1 MNRTKHL
8 QRPILC
14 VALIIGSIP
23 LLGAEHIFEDA
34 SKSLGLS
41 LGGGQVSW
49 GDFNNDGWEDLHD
62 GGLWVNERGKK
73 FSRFNGKGPSGH
85 GIWGDYNNDGW
96 LDFYSWASGK
106 LYRNENGKEFADV
119 TPKALTERPMKVSR
133 GAAWVDM
140 DNDGYLDLY
149 VAGYEIWQKAVY
161 PDALYRN
168 MGGKDFVTHTLPKV
182 RNMSARGVSAADF
195 DADGDVDVYVSNYR
209 LFPNRLWRNDGE
221 GKFIE
226 IATPSS
232 TAGDGGLGAWGHT
245 IGSAWGD
252 LDNDG
257 YLDLFVGNFSH
268 PPAYQDRPKFLRNR
282 GPDGKFAF
290 EDKSS
295 GAGLH
300 WQESYASPA
309 LADYDNDGH
318 LDLFFT
324 TVYAGNTSV
333 LYRNNGNW
341 KFTNTTAPS
350 GIRTAQTYQSAWCD
364 FDKDGDLDLASGGKL
379 WRNRGN
385 SNKWLAVQ
393 LEGTGKVNRAAIG
406 TTVRLKVGEQI
417 LTRHVNSSTGEGNQN
432 SLTLHFGLG
441 PNPPK
446 ELEVTVLWPGNIQKK
461 QLVEAGKFNRIKK
474 QKLACHRTLA
484 INSVREIQISHRTF

>member
-1 MNRTKHL
+1 MTK
-8 QRPILC
+8 ILPRKTQ
-14 VALIIGSIP
+14 LIWVTLTLVITS
-23 LLGAEHIFEDA
+23 LFGADPIFEDA
-34 SKSLGLS
+34 TKSLNLS
-41 LGGGQVSW
+41 IRKGQAAW
-49 GDFNNDGWEDLHD
+49 GDFNNDGWEDLHN
-62 GGLWVNERGKK
+62 GELWINELGKK
-73 FSRFNGKGPSGH
+73 FSQFNEKGPSGH

-96 LDFYSWASGK
+96 LDFYSWSNGK
-106 LYRNENGKEFADV
+106 LYRNESGKYFVDA
-119 TPKALTERPMKVSR
+119 TPKALAERPMKVSR
-133 GAAWVDM
+133 GAAWMDM

-161 PDALYRN
+161 ADALFRN
-168 MGGKDFVTHTLPKV
+168 VGGKDFVAHALPKA

-195 DADGDVDVYVSNYR
+195 DSDGDVDVYVSNYR
-209 LFPNRLWRNDGE
+209 LFPNRLWRNDGG
-221 GKFIE
+221 GKFTE
-226 IATPSS
+226 IANLSG

-333 LYRNNGNW
+333 LYRNTGNW
-341 KFTNTTAPS
+341 KFTNTTGPS
-350 GIRTAQTYQSAWCD
+350 GIRTAQTYQASWCD
-364 FDKDGDLDLASGGKL
+364 FDKDGDLDLTSGGKL

-393 LEGTGKVNRAAIG
+393 LKGAGKVNHAAIG
-406 TTVRLKVGEQI
+406 TTVRLEMGEQT
-417 LTRHVNSSTGEGNQN
+417 LTRHVNSSTGEGSQN

-441 PNPPK
+441 ANPPK
-446 ELEVTVLWPGNIQKK
+446 KLEVTVLWPGDSQQK
-461 QLVEAGKFNRIKK
+461 QFVEPDKFNLIKK
-474 QKLACHRTLA
+474 Q
-484 INSVREIQISHRTF
+484 

>member
-8 QRPILC
+8 QRPILW

-23 LLGAEHIFEDA
+23 LLRAEHIFEDA

-73 FSRFNGKGPSGH
+73 FSRFNGQGPSGH

-96 LDFYSWASGK
+96 LDFYSWSSGK
-106 LYRNENGKEFADV
+106 LYRNEKGKEFVDV

-133 GAAWVDM
+133 GAAWMDM

-282 GPDGKFAF
+282 GPDGKFVF

-309 LADYDNDGH
+309 LADYDNDGL

-446 ELEVTVLWPGNIQKK
+446 ELEITVLWPGNTQKK

-474 QKLACHRTLA
+474 Q
-484 INSVREIQISHRTF
+484 

>member
-73 FSRFNGKGPSGH
+73 FSRFNGQGPSGH

-96 LDFYSWASGK
+96 LDFYSWSSGK
-106 LYRNENGKEFADV
+106 LYRNEKGKEFVDV

-133 GAAWVDM
+133 GAAWMDM

-282 GPDGKFAF
+282 GPDGKFVF

-309 LADYDNDGH
+309 LADYDNDGL

-341 KFTNTTAPS
+341 KFIDTTAPS

-406 TTVRLKVGEQI
+406 TTVRLKVGEQM

-432 SLTLHFGLG
+432 SLILHFGLG

-446 ELEVTVLWPGNIQKK
+446 ELEATVLWPGNTQKK

-474 QKLACHRTLA
+474 Q
-484 INSVREIQISHRTF
+484 

>member
-106 LYRNENGKEFADV
+106 LYRNEKGKEFADV
-119 TPKALTERPMKVSR
+119 TPKALNERPMKVSR

-149 VAGYEIWQKAVY
+149 VAGYEVWQKAVY

-282 GPDGKFAF
+282 GPDGKFVF

-309 LADYDNDGH
+309 LADYDNDGL

-432 SLTLHFGLG
+432 SLILHFGLG

-446 ELEVTVLWPGNIQKK
+446 ELEATVLWPGNIQKK

-474 QKLACHRTLA
+474 Q
-484 INSVREIQISHRTF
+484 

>member
-1 MNRTKHL
+1 M
-8 QRPILC
+8 
-14 VALIIGSIP
+14 
-23 LLGAEHIFEDA
+23 GAEHIFEDA
-34 SKSLGLS
+34 TKSLNLS
-41 LGGGQVSW
+41 IGGGQVAW

-62 GGLWVNERGKK
+62 DGLWVNERGKK
-73 FSRFNGKGPSGH
+73 FSRFTGKGPSGH

-96 LDFYSWASGK
+96 LDFYSWSSGK
-106 LYRNENGKEFADV
+106 LYRNVEGREFVDV
-119 TPKALTERPMKVSR
+119 TPKALAERPMKVSR
-133 GAAWVDM
+133 GAAWVDI

-161 PDALYRN
+161 ADALYRN
-168 MGGKDFVTHTLPKV
+168 VEGKNFVAHELPKAH
-182 RNMSARGVSAADF
+182 NMSARGVSAADF

-221 GKFIE
+221 GKFSE
-226 IATPSS
+226 IGTPSG

-282 GPDGKFAF
+282 GPTSKFSF
-290 EDKSS
+290 EDKSG

-333 LYRNNGNW
+333 LYRNSGNW
-341 KFTNTTAPS
+341 KFTNTTGPS
-350 GIRTAQTYQSAWCD
+350 GIRTAQTYQASWCD

-385 SNKWLAVQ
+385 TNKWLAVQ
-393 LEGTGKVNRAAIG
+393 LKGTGMVNSAAIG
-406 TTVRLKVGEQI
+406 ATVRLKMGKQI

-446 ELEVTVLWPGNIQKK
+446 DLGVVIHWPGGAKQK
-461 QLVEAGKFNRIKK
+461 QLVESGIFNTIKK
-474 QKLACHRTLA
+474 Q
-484 INSVREIQISHRTF
+484 

>member
-14 VALIIGSIP
+14 VALIIGFIP

-34 SKSLGLS
+34 SKSLDLS

-73 FSRFNGKGPSGH
+73 FSRFNGQGPSGH

-119 TPKALTERPMKVSR
+119 TPKALNERPMKVSR

-149 VAGYEIWQKAVY
+149 VAGYEVWQKAVY

-168 MGGKDFVTHTLPKV
+168 MGGKDFVPHTLPKV

-232 TAGDGGLGAWGHT
+232 TAGNGGLGAWGHT

-406 TTVRLKVGEQI
+406 TTVRLKVGDQI

-446 ELEVTVLWPGNIQKK
+446 ELEATVLWPGNIQKK

-474 QKLACHRTLA
+474 Q
-484 INSVREIQISHRTF
+484 

>member
-1 MNRTKHL
+1 MNATIHV
-8 QRPILC
+8 QRPIFW
-14 VALIIGSIP
+14 VAFILGSVP

-34 SKSLGLS
+34 TKSLGLS
-41 LGGGQVSW
+41 IGGGQVAW

-73 FSRFNGKGPSGH
+73 FSRFTGKGPSGH

-96 LDFYSWASGK
+96 LDFYSWSSGK
-106 LYRNENGKEFADV
+106 LYRNVEGREFVDV
-119 TPKALTERPMKVSR
+119 TPKALAERPMKVSR
-133 GAAWVDM
+133 GAAWVDI

-161 PDALYRN
+161 ADALYRN
-168 MGGKDFVTHTLPKV
+168 VEGKNFVAHELPKA

-209 LFPNRLWRNDGE
+209 LFPNRLWRNDGG
-221 GKFIE
+221 GKFTE
-226 IATPSS
+226 IATLSG

-341 KFTNTTAPS
+341 KFNNTTSPS

-474 QKLACHRTLA
+474 Q
-484 INSVREIQISHRTF
+484 

>member
-1 MNRTKHL
+1 MTK
-8 QRPILC
+8 ILPVKTQLIW
-14 VALIIGSIP
+14 VALTLVITS
-23 LLGAEHIFEDA
+23 LFGAEPIFKDA
-34 SKSLGLS
+34 TKSLNLS
-41 LGGGQVSW
+41 IGGGQVAW

-73 FSRFNGKGPSGH
+73 FSRFTAKGPSGH

-96 LDFYSWASGK
+96 LDFYSWAGGK
-106 LYRNENGKEFADV
+106 LYRNESGKKFVDA
-119 TPKALTERPMKVSR
+119 TPKVLAERPMKVSR
-133 GAAWVDM
+133 GAAWVDI

-161 PDALYRN
+161 ADALFRN
-168 MGGKDFVTHTLPKV
+168 VEGKDFVAHALPKA

-195 DADGDVDVYVSNYR
+195 DSDGDVDVYVSNYR
-209 LFPNRLWRNDGE
+209 LFPNRLWRNDGG
-221 GKFIE
+221 GKFTE
-226 IATPSS
+226 IATPTG

-282 GPDGKFAF
+282 GPDGKFSF

-295 GAGLH
+295 EADLH

-309 LADYDNDGH
+309 LADYDNDGKM
-318 LDLFFT
+318 DLFFT

-333 LYRNNGNW
+333 LYRNSGNW

-350 GIRTAQTYQSAWCD
+350 GIRTAQTYQASWCD
-364 FDKDGDLDLASGGKL
+364 FDKDGDLDLTSGGKL
-379 WRNRGN
+379 WRNQGN

-393 LEGTGKVNRAAIG
+393 LKGAGKVNRAAIG
-406 TTVRLKVGEQI
+406 ATVRLKMGEQI
-417 LTRHVNSSTGEGNQN
+417 LTRHVNSSTGEGSQN

-441 PNPPK
+441 ANPPNK
-446 ELEVTVLWPGNIQKK
+446 LEVTVLWPGDSQQK
-461 QLVEAGKFNRIKK
+461 QFVEPGKFNLIKK
-474 QKLACHRTLA
+474 Q
-484 INSVREIQISHRTF
+484 

>member
-1 MNRTKHL
+1 MNRIQHL
-8 QRPILC
+8 QRPILW

-96 LDFYSWASGK
+96 LDFYSWSSGK
-106 LYRNENGKEFADV
+106 LYRNEKGEEFADV

-149 VAGYEIWQKAVY
+149 VAGYEIWQKTVY

-168 MGGKDFVTHTLPKV
+168 VEGKDFVAHELPKA

-209 LFPNRLWRNDGE
+209 LFPNRLWRNDGG
-221 GKFIE
+221 GKFTE
-226 IATPSS
+226 IATPSG

-268 PPAYQDRPKFLRNR
+268 PPAYQDRAKFLRNR
-282 GPDGKFAF
+282 GPAGKFAF

-324 TVYAGNTSV
+324 TVYAGNT
-333 LYRNNGNW
+333 
-341 KFTNTTAPS
+341 
-350 GIRTAQTYQSAWCD
+350 C
-364 FDKDGDLDLASGGKL
+364 
-379 WRNRGN
+379 
-385 SNKWLAVQ
+385 
-393 LEGTGKVNRAAIG
+393 
-406 TTVRLKVGEQI
+406 VR
-417 LTRHVNSSTGEGNQN
+417 
-432 SLTLHFGLG
+432 
-441 PNPPK
+441 
-446 ELEVTVLWPGNIQKK
+446 
-461 QLVEAGKFNRIKK
+461 
-474 QKLACHRTLA
+474 
-484 INSVREIQISHRTF
+484 

>member
-1 MNRTKHL
+1 MNVTKHL
-8 QRPILC
+8 QRHILW
-14 VALIIGSIP
+14 VVFILAAVSFF
-23 LLGAEHIFEDA
+23 GAEHIFEDA

-62 GGLWVNERGKK
+62 GGLWVNERGKR
-73 FSRFNGKGPSGH
+73 FSRFNGQGPSGH

-96 LDFYSWASGK
+96 LDFYSWSSGK
-106 LYRNENGKEFADV
+106 LYRNEKGKEFVDV

-168 MGGKDFVTHTLPKV
+168 IGGKDFVTHTLPKV

-232 TAGDGGLGAWGHT
+232 TAGNGGLGAWGHT

-432 SLTLHFGLG
+432 SLILHFGLG

-446 ELEVTVLWPGNIQKK
+446 ELEVTVLWPGNTQKK

-474 QKLACHRTLA
+474 Q
-484 INSVREIQISHRTF
+484 

>member
-1 MNRTKHL
+1 MWVAF
-8 QRPILC
+8 IL
-14 VALIIGSIP
+14 GSVP

-41 LGGGQVSW
+41 IGGGQVSW

-73 FSRFNGKGPSGH
+73 FSRFTGKGPSGH

-96 LDFYSWASGK
+96 LDFYSWSSGK
-106 LYRNENGKEFADV
+106 LYRNVEGKEFVNV
-119 TPKALTERPMKVSR
+119 TTKALAERPMKVSR
-133 GAAWVDM
+133 GEAWIDI
-140 DNDGYLDLY
+140 DNDSYLDLY

-161 PDALYRN
+161 ADALYRN
-168 MGGKDFVTHTLPKV
+168 VEGKDFVAHELPKA

-209 LFPNRLWRNDGE
+209 LFPNRLWRNDGG
-221 GKFIE
+221 GKFTE
-226 IATPSS
+226 IATLSG

-282 GPDGKFAF
+282 GPDGKFTF
-290 EDKSS
+290 EDKSG

-333 LYRNNGNW
+333 LYRNSGDW
-341 KFTNTTAPS
+341 KFNNTTGPS
-350 GIRTAQTYQSAWCD
+350 GIRTAQTYQASWCD

-385 SNKWLAVQ
+385 ANKWLAVQ
-393 LEGTGKVNRAAIG
+393 LKGTGKVNGAAIG
-406 TTVRLKVGEQI
+406 TTVQLKMGKQI

-441 PNPPK
+441 LNPPK
-446 ELEVTVLWPGNIQKK
+446 DLELVILWPGGTKQK
-461 QLVEAGKFNRIKK
+461 QLVESGIFNTIKK
-474 QKLACHRTLA
+474 Q
-484 INSVREIQISHRTF
+484 

>member
-8 QRPILC
+8 QRPILW

-119 TPKALTERPMKVSR
+119 TPKALNERPMKVSR

-341 KFTNTTAPS
+341 KFNNSTGPS

-432 SLTLHFGLG
+432 SLNLHFGLG

-446 ELEVTVLWPGNIQKK
+446 ELEVTVLWPDNIQKK

-474 QKLACHRTLA
+474 Q
-484 INSVREIQISHRTF
+484 

>member
-73 FSRFNGKGPSGH
+73 FSRFNGQGPSGH

-96 LDFYSWASGK
+96 LDFYSWSSGK
-106 LYRNENGKEFADV
+106 LYRNEKGKEFVDV

-133 GAAWVDM
+133 GAAWMDM

-282 GPDGKFAF
+282 GPDGKFVF

-309 LADYDNDGH
+309 LADYDNDGL

-432 SLTLHFGLG
+432 SLILHFGLG

-446 ELEVTVLWPGNIQKK
+446 ELEATVLWPGNIQKK

-474 QKLACHRTLA
+474 Q
-484 INSVREIQISHRTF
+484 

>member
-1 MNRTKHL
+1 MTK
-8 QRPILC
+8 ILPRKTQ
-14 VALIIGSIP
+14 LIWVTLTLAITS
-23 LLGAEHIFEDA
+23 LFGADPIFEDA
-34 SKSLGLS
+34 TKSLNLS
-41 LGGGQVSW
+41 IREGQAAW
-49 GDFNNDGWEDLHD
+49 GDFNNDGWEDLHN
-62 GGLWVNERGKK
+62 GELWINELGKK
-73 FSRFNGKGPSGH
+73 FSQFTEKGPSGH

-96 LDFYSWASGK
+96 LDFYSWSNGK
-106 LYRNENGKEFADV
+106 LYRNESGKYFVDA
-119 TPKALTERPMKVSR
+119 TPKALAERPMKVSR
-133 GAAWVDM
+133 GAAWMDM

-161 PDALYRN
+161 ADALFRN
-168 MGGKDFVTHTLPKV
+168 VGGKDFVAHALPKA

-195 DADGDVDVYVSNYR
+195 DSDGDVDVYVSNYR
-209 LFPNRLWRNDGE
+209 LFPNRLWSNDGG
-221 GKFIE
+221 GKFTE
-226 IATPSS
+226 IANLSG

-333 LYRNNGNW
+333 LYRNSGNW
-341 KFTNTTAPS
+341 KFTNTTGPS
-350 GIRTAQTYQSAWCD
+350 GIRTAQTYQASWCD
-364 FDKDGDLDLASGGKL
+364 FDKDGDLDLTSGGKL

-393 LEGTGKVNRAAIG
+393 LKGAGKVNHAAIG
-406 TTVRLKVGEQI
+406 TTVRLEMGEQT
-417 LTRHVNSSTGEGNQN
+417 LTRHVNSSTGEGSQN

-441 PNPPK
+441 ANPPK
-446 ELEVTVLWPGNIQKK
+446 KLEVTVLWPGDSQQK
-461 QLVEAGKFNRIKK
+461 QFVEPDKFNLIKK
-474 QKLACHRTLA
+474 Q
-484 INSVREIQISHRTF
+484 

>member
-1 MNRTKHL
+1 MTL
-8 QRPILC
+8 
-14 VALIIGSIP
+14 VAFP
-23 LLGAEHIFEDA
+23 LFGAEPIFEDA
-34 SKSLGLS
+34 TKSLGLS

-96 LDFYSWASGK
+96 LDFYSWSIGK
-106 LYRNENGKEFADV
+106 LYRNVEGKEFVDV

-140 DNDGYLDLY
+140 DNDRYLDLY

-161 PDALYRN
+161 ADALYRN
-168 MGGKDFVTHTLPKV
+168 VDGKDFVAHELPKA

-209 LFPNRLWRNDGE
+209 LFPNRLWRNDGG
-221 GKFIE
+221 GKFTE
-226 IATPSS
+226 IATPSG
-232 TAGDGGLGAWGHT
+232 TAGDEGLGAWGHT

-282 GPDGKFAF
+282 GPDGEFAF

-341 KFTNTTAPS
+341 KFNNTTSPS

-393 LEGTGKVNRAAIG
+393 LEGTDKVNRAAIG
-406 TTVRLKVGEQI
+406 TTVRLKVGKQI

-446 ELEVTVLWPGNIQKK
+446 ELEVTVLWPGNTQKK
-461 QLVEAGKFNRIKK
+461 QLVEASKLNRIKK
-474 QKLACHRTLA
+474 Q
-484 INSVREIQISHRTF
+484 

>member
-14 VALIIGSIP
+14 VALIIGFIP

-73 FSRFNGKGPSGH
+73 FSRFNRQGPSGH

-106 LYRNENGKEFADV
+106 LYRNEKGKEFVDV

-282 GPDGKFAF
+282 GPDGKFVF

-341 KFTNTTAPS
+341 KFNNTTGPS
-350 GIRTAQTYQSAWCD
+350 GIRTAQTYQASWCD
-364 FDKDGDLDLASGGKL
+364 FDKDGDLDVASGGKL

-393 LEGTGKVNRAAIG
+393 LEGTDKVNRAAIG

-432 SLTLHFGLG
+432 SLNLHFGLG

-474 QKLACHRTLA
+474 Q
-484 INSVREIQISHRTF
+484 

>member
-73 FSRFNGKGPSGH
+73 FSRFNGQGPSGH
-85 GIWGDYNNDGW
+85 GIWGDYNNVGW
-96 LDFYSWASGK
+96 LDFYSWSSSK
-106 LYRNENGKEFADV
+106 LYRNEKGKEFVDV

-133 GAAWVDM
+133 GAAWMDM

-282 GPDGKFAF
+282 GPDGKFVF

-309 LADYDNDGH
+309 LADYDNDGL

-432 SLTLHFGLG
+432 SLILHFGLG

-446 ELEVTVLWPGNIQKK
+446 ELEATVLWPGNTQKK

-474 QKLACHRTLA
+474 Q
-484 INSVREIQISHRTF
+484 

>member
-1 MNRTKHL
+1 MKSSSMNRTKHL

-23 LLGAEHIFEDA
+23 LLGAEHIFGDA

-106 LYRNENGKEFADV
+106 LYRNEKGKEFADV

-446 ELEVTVLWPGNIQKK
+446 ELEAIVLWPGNTQKK

-474 QKLACHRTLA
+474 Q
-484 INSVREIQISHRTF
+484 